1 MTNLLEPQTHHG
13 QRLVQLARE
22 ALEERLRERR
32 RAPDD
37 GREEAWLRGPGAT
50 FVTLRRQGE
59 LRGCIGNV
67 EPRSPLIEV
76 VRANAV
82 GAALRDPRF
91 PPVRPEELDGLEVEV
106 TLLSEPERLPAAS
119 EEEAI
124 AALRPGVD
132 GVLLRWHHYQATYL
146 PQVWESVSDPRLFLA
161 SLRTKAGLPADLW
174 DDELELHRYV
184 AYHWREGD
192 RVAARPAHATSAAKG
207 DRDR

>member
-1 MTNLLEPQTHHG
+1 MTISLDPQARHG
-13 QRLVQLARE
+13 ERLVRLARE
-22 ALEERLRERR
+22 ALEERLRERLR
-32 RAPDD
+32 SPDD
-37 GREEAWLRGPGAT
+37 GREEEWLQGPGAT

-91 PPVRPEELDGLEVEV
+91 PPVRPEELDDLEVEV
-106 TLLSEPERLPAAS
+106 TLLSEPEPLPAAS

-132 GVLLRWHHYQATYL
+132 GVLLRWHHYQSTYL

-174 DDELELHRYV
+174 DEALELHRYV
-184 AYHWREGD
+184 AHHWREGD
-192 RVAARPAHATSAAKG
+192 LVATPSADPTRAARA